1 MWELG
6 PTGKADAAEPGT
18 LSDPL
23 PLADTDAAAPQMA
36 ILGFP
41 TAIMRD
47 RYAVSALLAGRRRGI
62 VLSLQ
67 ASPQTV
73 TGRADDTRGRGHH
86 SHAGF
91 DRGPRAARDTG
102 AGVNLI

>member
-47 RYAVSALLAGRRRGI
+47 RYAVSALLAGRRRGL
-62 VLSLQ
+62 VLSIQ
-67 ASPQTV
+67 AIPETV
-73 TGRADDTRGRGHH
+73 TGRPDATRGRGQH
-86 SHAGF
+86 SHVGF
-91 DRGPRAARDTG
+91 ETGRAHVSTPVTNAH
-102 AGVNLI
+102 